1 MSIFKS
7 KLEQKVDEIALKLEN
22 IKINSYVELMEDNK
36 KLIKKNF
43 IAGISKGIGMAIG
56 FTILGAIAL
65 LLLRRVVALNI
76 PVIGRFVSDIAQI
89 VEINLS
95 N

>member
-7 KLEQKVDEIALKLEN
+7 KLEEKVDDIAVKLES
-22 IKINSYVELMEDNK
+22 IKINSYVELMSDNK
-36 KLIKKNF
+36 SLIKKNF
-43 IAGISKGIGMAIG
+43 IAGISKGVGMAIG

-65 LLLRRVVALNI
+65 VLLRRAVALNI

>member
-7 KLEQKVDEIALKLEN
+7 KVEQKVDEIALKLEK
-22 IKINSYVELMEDNK
+22 IKIDSYVELMSDTK
-36 KLIKKNF
+36 QLIKKNF
-43 IAGISKGIGMAIG
+43 VAGISKGIGMAIG

-65 LLLRRVVALNI
+65 LLLRKIVAMNI
-76 PVIGRFVSDIAQI
+76 PIIGRYVSDIAQI
-89 VEINLS
+89 VEVNLS

>member
-22 IKINSYVELMEDNK
+22 LKINSYVELMSDNK

-56 FTILGAIAL
+56 FTILGAVAL
-65 LLLRRVVALNI
+65 VLLRRVVALNI

>member
-7 KLEQKVDEIALKLEN
+7 KVEQKVDEIALKLEK
-22 IKINSYVELMEDNK
+22 IKIDSYVELMSDTK
-36 KLIKKNF
+36 QLIKKNF
-43 IAGISKGIGMAIG
+43 VAGVSKGIGMAIG

-65 LLLRRVVALNI
+65 LLFRKIVAMNI
-76 PVIGRFVSDIAQI
+76 PIIGRYVSDIAQI
-89 VEINLS
+89 VEVNLS

>member
-22 IKINSYVELMEDNK
+22 IKIDSYVELMSDTR

-43 IAGISKGIGMAIG
+43 MAGLSKGIGMAIG

-65 LLLRRVVALNI
+65 VVLRRVVALNI
-76 PVIGRFVSDIAQI
+76 PIIGKYVSDIAQI
-89 VEINLS
+89 VEVNLA

>member
-7 KLEQKVDEIALKLEN
+7 KLEQKVDDIAVKLES
-22 IKINSYVELMEDNK
+22 IKINSYVELMSDNK
-36 KLIKKNF
+36 SLIKKNF

-65 LLLRRVVALNI
+65 VLLRRAVALNI

>member
-1 MSIFKS
+1 MSVFKS
-7 KLEQKVDEIALKLEN
+7 KLEKKIDEISIKLED
-22 IKINSYVELMEDNK
+22 IKLNSYVELMQDTK
-36 KLIKKNF
+36 KLITKNF

-56 FTILGAIAL
+56 FTILGAVAL
-65 LLLRRVVALNI
+65 LLLEKIVALNI
-76 PVIGRFVSDIAQI
+76 PIIGRFVSDIAQI

>member
-7 KLEQKVDEIALKLEN
+7 KVEQKVDEIALKLEKL
-22 IKINSYVELMEDNK
+22 KIDSYVELMSDTK

-43 IAGISKGIGMAIG
+43 VAGVSKGIGMAIG

-65 LLLRRVVALNI
+65 LLLRKIVAMNI
-76 PVIGRFVSDIAQI
+76 PIIGRYVSDIAQI
-89 VEINLS
+89 VEVNLS

>member
-22 IKINSYVELMEDNK
+22 LKINSYVELMADNK

-56 FTILGAIAL
+56 FTILGAVAL
-65 LLLRRVVALNI
+65 VLLRRVVALNI

>member
-7 KLEQKVDEIALKLEN
+7 KLEQKVDEIALKLEK
-22 IKINSYVELMEDNK
+22 IKIDSYVELMSDTT

-43 IAGISKGIGMAIG
+43 VAGLSKGIGMAIG

-65 LLLRRVVALNI
+65 VLLRKIVAMNI
-76 PVIGRFVSDIAQI
+76 PVIGRFVADIAQI
-89 VEINLS
+89 VEVNIN

>member
-7 KLEQKVDEIALKLEN
+7 KLEKKIDCIAMKLEN
-22 IKINSYVELMEDNK
+22 IKINSYVELMMDTK
-36 KLIKKNF
+36 KLVIKNF

-65 LLLRRVVALNI
+65 ILLKRIVALNI
-76 PVIGRFVSDIAQI
+76 PVIGRFVSDIAEI
-89 VEINLS
+89 VEVELS

>member
-7 KLEQKVDEIALKLEN
+7 KVEQKVDEIALKLEK
-22 IKINSYVELMEDNK
+22 IKIDSYVELMSDTP

-43 IAGISKGIGMAIG
+43 VAGLSKGIGMAIG

-65 LLLRRVVALNI
+65 LLLRKIVAMNI
-76 PVIGRFVSDIAQI
+76 PIIGRYVSDIAQI
-89 VEINLS
+89 VEVNLS

>member
-7 KLEQKVDEIALKLEN
+7 KVEQKVDEIALKLEKL
-22 IKINSYVELMEDNK
+22 KIDSYVELMSDTK

-43 IAGISKGIGMAIG
+43 MAGLSKGIGMAIG
-56 FTILGAIAL
+56 FTILGAFAL
-65 LLLRRVVALNI
+65 VLLRRIVAMNI
-76 PVIGRFVSDIAQI
+76 PVIGRFVADIAQI
-89 VEINLS
+89 VEVNIS

>member
-7 KLEQKVDEIALKLEN
+7 KLEKKVDEISIKLEN
-22 IKINSYVELMEDNK
+22 IKLNSYVELMQDTK
-36 KLIKKNF
+36 RLITKNF

-65 LLLRRVVALNI
+65 LLLEKIIALNI
-76 PVIGRFVSDIAQI
+76 PIIGRFVSDIAQI

>member
-7 KLEQKVDEIALKLEN
+7 KLEKKIDEISIKLEN
-22 IKINSYVELMEDNK
+22 IKLNSYVELMQDTK
-36 KLIKKNF
+36 KIIAKNF

-65 LLLRRVVALNI
+65 LLLEKIVALNI
-76 PVIGRFVSDIAQI
+76 PIIGRFVSDIAQI